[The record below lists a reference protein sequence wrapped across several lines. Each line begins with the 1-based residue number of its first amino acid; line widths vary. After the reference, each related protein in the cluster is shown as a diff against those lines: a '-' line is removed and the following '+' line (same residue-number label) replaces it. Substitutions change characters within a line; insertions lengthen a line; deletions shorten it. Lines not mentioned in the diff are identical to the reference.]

1 MTSSLGTV
9 ASLAARAGGTVVRL
23 VRWTVDPSAS
33 RPAGAGRP
41 ASGWLVVTVFRE
53 PTDVD
58 AAALPVPLAE
68 FGDRIEV
75 RVRPA
80 PDGKGT
86 ELAARLRD
94 RPSSGSASSGSAG
107 RRLTGSDAEADL
119 RSALRRA
126 KQLLEVGEVLA
137 VDPAPHGER
146 TPTPGGALL
155 ESWTKAAP
163 KAGVR

>member
-1 MTSSLGTV
+1 MTSSLGNV

-23 VRWTVDPSAS
+23 VRWTVGPSAA

-53 PTDVD
+53 PTDID
-58 AAALPVPLAE
+58 TAALPAPLAE
-68 FGDRIEV
+68 FGERIEV

-80 PDGKGT
+80 ADGKGT

-94 RPSSGSASSGSAG
+94 RPLSSMAV
-107 RRLTGSDAEADL
+107 RRLGGSDPEADL

-137 VDPAPHGER
+137 VDPAPHGKR

-155 ESWTKAAP
+155 ESWTRSAP